1 MGILDGIVE
10 WIAEQVMYGL
20 DLMEKMRGH
29 YRGYKEAEK
38 GSSDTNAGLP
48 QTKVIKHLTPT
59 RWCQMRSLT
68 DFKSKK
74 SEKTASVF
82 LPHLLTNLIL
92 FGVKNPVGVNYWCQK
107 S

>member
-1 MGILDGIVE
+1 MQGVHRSSS
-10 WIAEQVMYGL
+10 
-20 DLMEKMRGH
+20 EKR
-29 YRGYKEAEK
+29 
-38 GSSDTNAGLP
+38 DTAASI
-48 QTKVIKHLTPT
+48 IKHLTPT

-82 LPHLLTNLIL
+82 LPQLLTNLIL